1 MCLCE
6 LSARY
11 GWQPR
16 SILRIC
22 LPLAGAAA
30 LGVGLGAVVTLP
42 NLYALLN
49 SPRGSGTTSSVA
61 TLASSPVF
69 GLQSLSH
76 YVTAALRPLANDA
89 LGTADDFR
97 GWGNYLEA
105 PLTYCGLVCFLLFPQ
120 VFVGASRRQRIIY
133 GLFLGGVLVPTIF
146 PWFRYLF
153 WAFQGD
159 YYRTY
164 SLFCVLGVITLSVSA
179 FSRYLEGRPLN
190 LWLLA
195 ATVLTISGALYFP
208 VQALQTVISPGLRQ
222 AATIFLFVYG
232 ALLAAGHLM
241 KRSKLAAWIVVVLV
255 AVELIQFDSITV
267 SNRKTVKKH
276 ELVRGVACD
285 EETAEAV
292 RDIKAGDHTFFR
304 VTTLRQSNL
313 GTEINLNDAMVLRYY
328 GMSSYTSFNNL
339 NYTNFLTAIEAMPPN
354 SETDTRWALGLAGN
368 FIPSIFAGEKYAL
381 VEDPAPFQAKP
392 QYELVRRYG
401 KKYLFRNTLSVPLGL
416 TFSQSIPEDEFR
428 KLTRDEKEEALLAV
442 VVLSRQEETW
452 SQGLAQVTASELRRE
467 MAASSFPT
475 TIEKRRET
483 ALSLTSFR
491 QTRMEGTVRLDQKSI
506 LVVQTPFD
514 RGWSASQDGQAAPVL
529 KVDAGLLGV
538 GLDPG
543 EHRVEIRYSTPL
555 LAQGLAVSLVSL
567 ALTAIACWRWPRLRL
582 PA

>member
-1 MCLCE
+1 M
-6 LSARY
+6 
-11 GWQPR
+11 
-16 SILRIC
+16 
-22 LPLAGAAA
+22 
-30 LGVGLGAVVTLP
+30 
-42 NLYALLN
+42 
-49 SPRGSGTTSSVA
+49 
-61 TLASSPVF
+61 
-69 GLQSLSH
+69 H

-195 ATVLTISGALYFP
+195 ATVLALSGALYLP

-222 AATIFLFVYG
+222 AATIFLFAYG

-241 KRSKLAAWIVVVLV
+241 KRSKLTAWVVVVLV

-267 SNRKTVKKH
+267 SNRKTVNKR

-292 RDIKAGDHTFFR
+292 RDIKEGDHTFFR

-416 TFSQSIPEDEFR
+416 TFSQYIPEDEFR
-428 KLTRDEKEEALLAV
+428 KLTREEKEQALLAV
-442 VVLSRQEETW
+442 VVLSRQED
-452 SQGLAQVTASELRRE
+452 QGLAQVSASELRRE
-467 MAASSFPT
+467 MAANSFPT

-483 ALSLTSFR
+483 ALNLTSFR
-491 QTRMEGTVRLDQKSI
+491 QTRIEGTVRLDQKSI

-529 KVDAGLLGV
+529 KVDAGLLGIV
-538 GLDPG
+538 LDSG
-543 EHRVEIRYSTPL
+543 KHKVEIRYSTPL
-555 LAQGLAVSLVSL
+555 LPQGLAVSLVSL
-567 ALTAIACWRWPRLRL
+567 GLAAIACWRWPRLRL